1 MLINGNEVEAGG
13 IKPMEPKEMNMHKY
27 ALSRGRNYDTVRK
40 LCDRHKIG
48 TKRLVN
54 GIYETILDEDDM
66 KNLDGRKRQ

>member
-1 MLINGNEVEAGG
+1 MFEHAR
-13 IKPMEPKEMNMHKY
+13 KY
-27 ALSRGRNYDTVRK
+27 ALSRGRNYDTIRK
-40 LCDRHKIG
+40 LCERHKIG